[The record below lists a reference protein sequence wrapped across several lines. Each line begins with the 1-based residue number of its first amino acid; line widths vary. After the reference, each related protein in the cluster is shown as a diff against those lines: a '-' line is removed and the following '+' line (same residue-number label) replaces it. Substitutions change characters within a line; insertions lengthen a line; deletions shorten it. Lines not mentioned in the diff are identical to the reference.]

1 MDPTDFK
8 LTNPTNR
15 NAKLCFSIQKRR
27 KTDDTKKKN
36 KQNAADE
43 QIIVTSKSANLY
55 WINLTVFDFKGTL
68 RQGKLLA
75 VMTRTVHL

>member
-1 MDPTDFK
+1 MDPTVFK
-8 LTNPTNR
+8 LTNHKNR